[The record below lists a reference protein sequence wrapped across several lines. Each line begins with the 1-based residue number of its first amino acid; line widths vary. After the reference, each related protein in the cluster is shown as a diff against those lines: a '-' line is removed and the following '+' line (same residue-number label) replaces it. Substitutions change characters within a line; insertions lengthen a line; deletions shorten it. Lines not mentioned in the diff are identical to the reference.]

1 MKKQDLDD
9 FTEEMDNIF
18 DPIVEETKKGKG
30 KSKIAKPI
38 KLERAEKTKDV
49 FDMNDLVVQEVV
61 KILSE
66 QDNSKK
72 LKVVGWVA
80 TTLSVVGIILN
91 ALKMIICWPVWI
103 VSDFFWLYWAIKK
116 KVWSQVW
123 LWIVFMLFNVFGWY
137 MWFIT

>member
-49 FDMNDLVVQEVV
+49 FDMNDLVVQEAV